1 MNPGLDILARECRGC
16 RMSPRRDEAQ
26 KAMLKAMWPRAKFGK
41 Q

>member
-1 MNPGLDILARECRGC
+1 
-16 RMSPRRDEAQ
+16 MSPRRDEAQ